1 MDDNIIEI
9 KLVTTNLLGRWPCTV
24 CDWYT
29 DKVPILAESEGPP
42 TCRIRVCEHCLEAG
56 QIDARLIEHAKQLD
70 EPYATELRS
79 LVGRLRVPTYEQW
92 TAACEQWE
100 AHRRSYD

>member
-1 MDDNIIEI
+1 MHNNTIEI
-9 KLVTTNLLGRWPCTV
+9 KLVTTNVMTRWPCTV
-24 CDWYT
+24 CGWHT
-29 DKVPILAESEGPP
+29 EKVPILAESEDPS
-42 TCRIRVCEHCLEAG
+42 CCIRVCEQCLEEG
-56 QIDARLIEHAKQLD
+56 QIDARLTERAQQI
-70 EPYATELRS
+70 PELRS